1 MVWFRSR
8 TLWLSEYFLIISF
21 WFDKVDK
28 RSLYK
33 GKENFDNV
41 DPAEHSRTKNGINI
55 NQKGEILGCLCRSLS
70 LYICGLALDRSQEK
84 PCLVMSRLIK
94 YLWAFFH
101 ISNRQ
106 TKVLYS
112 FVSLTYSW
120 SIFRYIH
127 TLRDCK
133 KTLHVFLNKNVMSV
147 NLITAAMLELTKR
160 FSPLDSY
167 PYLASPQT
175 SLGVRSSF
183 LPHRRRPWGSN
194 ECVTNEPQRT
204 SAGKLTPIQPHAN
217 SENSGCLD
225 TWLKVNNYQGEY
237 CLIQCQVFTWFYQ
250 SGQN

>member
-1 MVWFRSR
+1 MPLSFTVSVHMR
-8 TLWLSEYFLIISF
+8 TGPGPQPSEAMSSHVSSDKISLGILSHLQPTNKS
-21 WFDKVDK
+21 
-28 RSLYK
+28 S
-33 GKENFDNV
+33 
-41 DPAEHSRTKNGINI
+41 
-55 NQKGEILGCLCRSLS
+55 
-70 LYICGLALDRSQEK
+70 
-84 PCLVMSRLIK
+84 
-94 YLWAFFH
+94 
-101 ISNRQ
+101 
-106 TKVLYS
+106 VLYS

-225 TWLKVNNYQGEY
+225 T
-237 CLIQCQVFTWFYQ
+237 
-250 SGQN
+250 